1 MERFCRKKIF
11 LQKAKLA
18 EERKAC
24 WRKSAEGRFF
34 VETFFWRKILQQDD
48 VSTSHIQGLFCRN
61 SPGKYI
67 FLQQILL
74 QKIFLMISL
83 QKIFLM
89 ISLQKIF
96 LWTAQTER
104 RLLTPWYNS
113 CDFVTYGAGF
123 VQPKTMALLVWCI
136 WPKYFY
142 LATKNIVCRQDLSRQ
157 ESNTIHRLQ
166 LATFKTM
173 LIVFRNLL
181 SPSSILNRT
190 DKISTS

>member
-1 MERFCRKKIF
+1 MQKVDFLQKHHSEERFCRKMMF
-11 LQKAKLA
+11 LHHTYKDF
-18 EERKAC
+18 
-24 WRKSAEGRFF
+24 SAEVLREIHLSAGNLTAENTS
-34 VETFFWRKILQQDD
+34 VKIL
-48 VSTSHIQGLFCRN
+48 
-61 SPGKYI
+61 
-67 FLQQILL
+67 
-74 QKIFLMISL
+74 L

-142 LATKNIVCRQDLSRQ
+142 LATKNIVCRQDLSRR

-166 LATFKTM
+166 FATFKTM
-173 LIVFRNLL
+173 LIIFRNLL
-181 SPSSILNRT
+181 SPSS
-190 DKISTS
+190 

>member
-1 MERFCRKKIF
+1 MGDSCIMWCPNLWLVKVFLLKDLCRKYFCGKI
-11 LQKAKLA
+11 LQKENLSA
-18 EERKAC
+18 ESEAC
-24 WRKSAEGRFF
+24 WRKKSLLK
-34 VETFFWRKILQQDD
+34 KILRGN
-48 VSTSHIQGLFCRN
+48 TSFCSKSYCR
-61 SPGKYI
+61 KY
-67 FLQQILL
+67 FGEIL
-74 QKIFLMISL
+74 L

-142 LATKNIVCRQDLSRQ
+142 LATKNIVCRQDLSRR
-157 ESNTIHRLQ
+157 ESNTIHWLQ

-181 SPSSILNRT
+181 SPRSILIRT
-190 DKISTS
+190 DKISTR

>member
-1 MERFCRKKIF
+1 MTHTRTF
-11 LQKAKLA
+11 LQKFSGEIHLSAANLTA
-18 EERKAC
+18 ENT
-24 WRKSAEGRFF
+24 S
-34 VETFFWRKILQQDD
+34 VKIL
-48 VSTSHIQGLFCRN
+48 
-61 SPGKYI
+61 
-67 FLQQILL
+67 
-74 QKIFLMISL
+74 L

-104 RLLTPWYNS
+104 RLLIPWYNS
-113 CDFVTYGAGF
+113 CNFVPYGAGF

-157 ESNTIHRLQ
+157 ESNTIQRLQ

-190 DKISTS
+190 DKILVLAELGNLLAER